1 MDLLIYIL
9 LILCLIA
16 ILYLILQQ
24 RKYSKKI
31 SLLMEGSRNFLESIE
46 KYVEI
51 FNEENVIEL
60 LEKKSLTD
68 ETLAVAKID
77 SIKKEY
83 TSKLL
88 KANTSLTE
96 EHEMLIDFVTLSLSL
111 LIKTPPNLRTRLVLE
126 NTDNEFIK
134 KILLSK
140 LDAIKKHYIPV
151 SLIEIAISKEMS

>member
-1 MDLLIYIL
+1 
-9 LILCLIA
+9 
-16 ILYLILQQ
+16 
-24 RKYSKKI
+24 
-31 SLLMEGSRNFLESIE
+31 MEGNKSFLESIE
-46 KYVEI
+46 NYVEI
-51 FNEENVIEL
+51 FNEQNVNKL
-60 LEKKSLTD
+60 LENKSLTD
-68 ETLAVAKID
+68 ETLAIAKID

-88 KANTSLTE
+88 KANTTLSE

-111 LIKTPPNLRTRLVLE
+111 LIKTPPNLRGTLILE

-151 SLIEIAISKEMS
+151 SLIEIAISKEVS